1 MADPRPYQVGY
12 SFTDF
17 QNNSPSTPLPAPK
30 LDNELEGIATA
41 IAGLVAAVKDVRRA
55 DGALQNGVVTYES
68 LALSLQLIFDPTNG
82 ELVAAAVE
90 GTAADRVASAASAAA
105 ALLSANN
112 ADAARILAEAAA
124 ASVNLTNYLSKA
136 GNLAGLGSP
145 ATARGNLGLGSAAV
159 LNVGGAANEIVQLD
173 GSGKL
178 PAYDG
183 SQLTNIDVVPVGTT
197 IYVNGTT
204 APTGF
209 VKENGAM
216 LSRAT
221 YSRLWAFAQAS
232 GNLVTEAQWMDGRY
246 GGFSTGDLAT
256 TFRIPDSR
264 GQFIRGWAD
273 NGSVDAGRLIYAVQF
288 DELRSHTHTAPGYA
302 GASTFGAGTG
312 GVDTVGA
319 HIDIVISSTGGTE
332 TRPRNIAKLA
342 CIKY

>member
-1 MADPRPYQVGY
+1 M
-12 SFTDF
+12 
-17 QNNSPSTPLPAPK
+17 N
-30 LDNELEGIATA
+30 
-41 IAGLVAAVKDVRRA
+41 
-55 DGALQNGVVTYES
+55 
-68 LALSLQLIFDPTNG
+68 
-82 ELVAAAVE
+82 
-90 GTAADRVASAASAAA
+90 
-105 ALLSANN
+105 
-112 ADAARILAEAAA
+112 
-124 ASVNLTNYLSKA
+124 NLTPWSNVIKAPVSPLSEEIDALVDRGFLRYLRPCAPPGVELKMR
-136 GNLAGLGSP
+136 
-145 ATARGNLGLGSAAV
+145 RGVKTS
-159 LNVGGAANEIVQLD
+159 D
-173 GSGKL
+173 GKL
-178 PAYDG
+178 PSTYAAGQWFGLPAWLTYEPKLADVLEWSTWPGAGLCLVTGNICAFDIDIKFDWNDQSEAAKRGRKCISAIIKAITTGTGHDAAITPLRGRKNSTSCAFFVRVSGRVEKQVVTLFDAG
-183 SQLTNIDVVPVGTT
+183 SDRKHKVEFL
-197 IYVNGTT
+197 
-204 APTGF
+204 GF